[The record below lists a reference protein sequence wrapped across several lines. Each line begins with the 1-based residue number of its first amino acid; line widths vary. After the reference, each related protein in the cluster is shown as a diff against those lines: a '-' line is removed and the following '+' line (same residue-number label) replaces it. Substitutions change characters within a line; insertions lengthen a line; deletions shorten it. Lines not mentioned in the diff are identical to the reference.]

1 MILFFSENLEIP
13 AVIVE
18 CGFLSN
24 PTECALLSDDLYQK
38 KIAHAIYL
46 GLSDYLN

>member
-1 MILFFSENLEIP
+1 MKCAKIP

-24 PTECALLSDDLYQK
+24 PAECEKLKTDEYKNELAN
-38 KIAHAIYL
+38 AISRGIENYFRERET
-46 GLSDYLN
+46 